1 MVVLGSLDY
10 VSEMDELLKIPAL
23 LQENQFIRQGSVQ
36 LWYQEFMQTVGNDTT
51 VYNNIFPFRCFYLSH
66 RIENLF
72 LRYNGSFGKKMLKI
86 FLLVL

>member
-51 VYNNIFPFRCFYLSH
+51 VYNNIFPFICRIGLRISFYS
-66 RIENLF
+66 IMVNSE
-72 LRYNGSFGKKMLKI
+72 KI
-86 FLLVL
+86 C